1 MNRLVSGHSFATLA
15 TFQPKNFSYKDPFQA
30 LSFNQHYKTAWFP
43 SGIPWLNKHNKL
55 IMRKKLKGVLNWK
68 LIGSG
73 FLP

>member
-1 MNRLVSGHSFATLA
+1 VPGQSFATLA
-15 TFQPKNFSYKDPFQA
+15 TCQAKKFSYEDPFKA
-30 LSFNQHYKTAWFP
+30 LSLNQQYTTAWFP